1 MLEMEEIFF
10 SGTFGGELL
19 SLAAAKNV
27 LMRHMKFGLTDEL
40 ESKGK
45 SLISNVEK
53 VISEKK
59 FSSNLQFS
67 GHPTWAFLNWTP
79 TDQYSVEEM
88 KTYFAQLMYE
98 SGVLILNSHNITLA
112 HNRRINPKSHLHIEM
127 LSRKCVKALK
137 KVTCERC
144 SKRAL

>member
-1 MLEMEEIFF
+1 
-10 SGTFGGELL
+10 
-19 SLAAAKNV
+19 
-27 LMRHMKFGLTDEL
+27 MRHMKFGLTDEL

-53 VISEKK
+53 VISENK

-112 HNRRINPKSHLHIEM
+112 HNRRIQSKISFAYRNAIEKMCESIEKGNLREM
-127 LSRKCVKALK
+127 LKARPLTPLF
-137 KVTCERC
+137 KVR
-144 SKRAL
+144 